1 MAKKREAVSAMQDR
15 GWWSQDEL
23 ARQTKLSQPA
33 ISKLSLFCGFFGG
46 FFVFFY
52 PFRGFFGVFL
62 GASLASSLFL
72 ATSEASL
79 ASSDASSPFFDAS
92 SGSGGAPRRG
102 LGLVLSLV
110 PPHPAEGSSYG
121 YAYEHD
127 PKRTTKHGKEP
138 KRSGLMRPRNRVG

>member
-72 ATSEASL
+72 STSEASL
-79 ASSDASSPFFDAS
+79 ASSRRFFAFLRCFFRF
-92 SGSGGAPRRG
+92 GRRAPARFG
-102 LGLVLSLV
+102 PCS
-110 PPHPAEGSSYG
+110 
-121 YAYEHD
+121 
-127 PKRTTKHGKEP
+127 
-138 KRSGLMRPRNRVG
+138 